1 MVVSRRYPRDRTSI
15 LRSRSLSS
23 LYEQENVEDDK
34 SGTHLLTGISTLR
47 QSSGDKNLLGQWLEE
62 ISDDTISSE
71 VPMCQLE
78 SKSVAIDPGSLDAL
92 LVRNAQIAITQ
103 IRALSAS
110 ILDEIDDMIDLL
122 PLTIVQLSSYH
133 DSFIQISANIASL
146 VELCY
151 GEEGDFGNYCNARL
165 QISLSTIC
173 HEMTEFI
180 SNFAK
185 RKKINNAQLEA
196 TLRKLK
202 ERVGEMVGLTIKKG
216 IEIITRGMTIAR
228 GPICLKWSLV
238 ALWQLTKSDHYVC
251 RILVEEYDMV
261 RKLIHLNRCQQHMT
275 LNSTLRAPIFRIL
288 AHICLNTNALHLV
301 YNYLNIT
308 TDILPHLI
316 DRDSNLAREILTL
329 LVQVTI
335 PFIDFR
341 RSHKHDN
348 TLSHFIGSVPM
359 DRFVRSITALA
370 LGNLSRDVFLMASTT
385 LANISFLDANTII
398 NNDCLRALL
407 STIGK
412 STQLGNDL
420 SVREQMMAL
429 LANVS
434 AVNPLEVVYCGG
446 LAALIESVR
455 IQPNPSVHSETE
467 LISLRRIRFQ
477 VETTIRRL
485 MKNEYLAAF
494 IQQISCPP
502 QPQPPPP
509 PSLTSPTA
517 TMATDSTTIGDNA
530 NTNSKSGTLKLRSKS
545 HTLVNSRCNPD
556 SVIKSWTSSG
566 NLPASEETYSYRSY
580 STICQHNHPPI
591 FHHESYV

>member
-1 MVVSRRYPRDRTSI
+1 MFYHTNPFFPTHF
-15 LRSRSLSS
+15 LSF
-23 LYEQENVEDDK
+23 
-34 SGTHLLTGISTLR
+34 ST
-47 QSSGDKNLLGQWLEE
+47 QY
-62 ISDDTISSE
+62 
-71 VPMCQLE
+71 
-78 SKSVAIDPGSLDAL
+78 
-92 LVRNAQIAITQ
+92 
-103 IRALSAS
+103 
-110 ILDEIDDMIDLL
+110 
-122 PLTIVQLSSYH
+122 VQ
-133 DSFIQISANIASL
+133 
-146 VELCY
+146 
-151 GEEGDFGNYCNARL
+151 
-165 QISLSTIC
+165 
-173 HEMTEFI
+173 
-180 SNFAK
+180 
-185 RKKINNAQLEA
+185 
-196 TLRKLK
+196 
-202 ERVGEMVGLTIKKG
+202 
-216 IEIITRGMTIAR
+216 IITRGMTIAR

-261 RKLIHLNRCQQHMT
+261 RKLIHLNRCQHMT

-301 YNYLNIT
+301 YNYLNIQ

-385 LANISFLDANTII
+385 LANISFLDAHTII

-455 IQPNPSVHSETE
+455 IQPNPSVHSDTE

-502 QPQPPPP
+502 PPTP
-509 PSLTSPTA
+509 PSSQPLPSSTSSTSPTV
-517 TMATDSTTIGDNA
+517 TIATDSTIGNNA
-530 NTNSKSGTLKLRSKS
+530 NSKSGTLKMRSKS

-556 SVIKSWTSSG
+556 SMIKSWASSG
-566 NLPASEETYSYRSY
+566 NLPASEKTYSYRSY
-580 STICQHNHPPI
+580 PTICQHNHPPI